1 MTTPTTTQD
10 TNIAVHTVSS
20 PGSDPPVSP
29 EQLEVE
35 EPGVSEEN
43 IIYPSGPKLWLTMA
57 SLCLSIFLNGLDL
70 TIVAVA
76 VPSLTDKFKTIA
88 DIGWYSAA
96 YGLVASAFVFF
107 FGKVYTLFPMKSVFM
122 LGVAVFEVGSLL
134 CTFATNSKMFIVGRA
149 VAGLGVSAVGGGFL
163 KLLKHLFP
171 LHKQALMGSIVG
183 GCQSVG
189 LVSAPIIGGALID
202 SFTWRACFGINI
214 PLGVICIALI
224 AYGFEDPLPNPNA
237 QMPFREKLKQMDL
250 FGTLI
255 AVPAITF
262 LLLALQW
269 GGTTYGW
276 KNPIIIVFF
285 VLAGCL
291 VLAFG
296 YVQYRQG
303 DTATLP
309 PRIAKQRSMIAGVW
323 YTACCNGVLAVT
335 EYYISIY
342 FQGVRGYTATK
353 SGLLGLPMII
363 GFSVALLAAG
373 MGVTWLGYYFPFPA
387 FMLATSILAPVASGL
402 LTTIDLQGSIVKAAA
417 LLGFV
422 GVAIGL
428 GIQGPQLAVQT
439 VLDAKDVS
447 MGSAMIVFGA
457 GMGSALWVCTS
468 ATLFHQRLIAE
479 INQSSPTTNATALSH
494 LGLSDIRS
502 HIGSERLNAVLN
514 WYNRAVVQTLY
525 LPLAL
530 SILTIVG
537 SSAMERR
544 SIKKKQG

>member
-1 MTTPTTTQD
+1 MD
-10 TNIAVHTVSS
+10 
-20 PGSDPPVSP
+20 
-29 EQLEVE
+29 
-35 EPGVSEEN
+35 
-43 IIYPSGPKLWLTMA
+43 
-57 SLCLSIFLNGLDL
+57 
-70 TIVAVA
+70 
-76 VPSLTDKFKTIA
+76 
-88 DIGWYSAA
+88 
-96 YGLVASAFVFF
+96 
-107 FGKVYTLFPMKSVFM
+107 
-122 LGVAVFEVGSLL
+122 
-134 CTFATNSKMFIVGRA
+134 
-149 VAGLGVSAVGGGFL
+149 
-163 KLLKHLFP
+163 
-171 LHKQALMGSIVG
+171 SIVG

-255 AVPAITF
+255 AVPAITL

-353 SGLLGLPMII
+353 SGLLGLPIII

-373 MGVTWLGYYFPFPA
+373 MGVTWLGYYIR
-387 FMLATSILAPVASGL
+387 MLFHPSPYILLQRLVLTCQLSCWPPVSWHPWHSNHHRPSGQHRQSSG
-402 LTTIDLQGSIVKAAA
+402 I
-417 LLGFV
+417 
-422 GVAIGL
+422 IGL
-428 GIQGPQLAVQT
+428 CWRCHRPWYPRTTARRPNGP
-439 VLDAKDVS
+439 
-447 MGSAMIVFGA
+447 G
-457 GMGSALWVCTS
+457 C
-468 ATLFHQRLIAE
+468 
-479 INQSSPTTNATALSH
+479 
-494 LGLSDIRS
+494 
-502 HIGSERLNAVLN
+502 
-514 WYNRAVVQTLY
+514 
-525 LPLAL
+525 
-530 SILTIVG
+530 
-537 SSAMERR
+537 
-544 SIKKKQG
+544 

>member
-1 MTTPTTTQD
+1 MCSLL
-10 TNIAVHTVSS
+10 TVVTS
-20 PGSDPPVSP
+20 
-29 EQLEVE
+29 
-35 EPGVSEEN
+35 
-43 IIYPSGPKLWLTMA
+43 
-57 SLCLSIFLNGLDL
+57 
-70 TIVAVA
+70 
-76 VPSLTDKFKTIA
+76 
-88 DIGWYSAA
+88 
-96 YGLVASAFVFF
+96 

-202 SFTWRACFGINI
+202 SFTWRACFCINI
-214 PLGVICIALI
+214 PLGVICIALV
-224 AYGFEDPLPNPNA
+224 AYGFEDPLPNPNV

-276 KNPIIIVFF
+276 KNPIIIVLF

-303 DTATLP
+303 ETATLP
-309 PRIAKQRSMIAGVW
+309 LRIAKHRSMIAGVW

-353 SGLLGLPMII
+353 SGLLGLPMIV
-363 GFSVALLAAG
+363 GFSVPSCRHGRHLARLLLSYAF
-373 MGVTWLGYYFPFPA
+373 LPFPYIVA
-387 FMLATSILAPVASGL
+387 AT
-402 LTTIDLQGSIVKAAA
+402 
-417 LLGFV
+417 
-422 GVAIGL
+422 
-428 GIQGPQLAVQT
+428 
-439 VLDAKDVS
+439 
-447 MGSAMIVFGA
+447 
-457 GMGSALWVCTS
+457 
-468 ATLFHQRLIAE
+468 
-479 INQSSPTTNATALSH
+479 N
-494 LGLSDIRS
+494 
-502 HIGSERLNAVLN
+502 
-514 WYNRAVVQTLY
+514 
-525 LPLAL
+525 
-530 SILTIVG
+530 
-537 SSAMERR
+537 
-544 SIKKKQG
+544 

>member
-1 MTTPTTTQD
+1 MPTSTTTQD
-10 TNIAVHTVSS
+10 TSIAVHTISS

-35 EPGVSEEN
+35 EPGVSEESM
-43 IIYPSGPKLWLTMA
+43 IYPSGPKLWLTMA

-88 DIGWYSAA
+88 DIADWLPVLSF
-96 YGLVASAFVFF
+96 SFVTC
-107 FGKVYTLFPMKSVFM
+107 FGKVYTLFPMRSVFM

-163 KLLKHLFP
+163 KLLNHLFP
-171 LHKQALMGSIVG
+171 LHKQALMGSFVG

-276 KNPIIIVFF
+276 KSPIIIVFF
-285 VLAGCL
+285 ELAGCL
-291 VLAFG
+291 VLSFG

-323 YTACCNGVLAVT
+323 YTACYNGVLAVT

-373 MGVTWLGYYFPFPA
+373 MGVTWLGYYFPF
-387 FMLATSILAPVASGL
+387 MLATSILAPVASGL

-422 GVAIGL
+422 GVANGL

-514 WYNRAVVQTLY
+514 GYNQAVVQTLY

>member
-1 MTTPTTTQD
+1 
-10 TNIAVHTVSS
+10 
-20 PGSDPPVSP
+20 
-29 EQLEVE
+29 
-35 EPGVSEEN
+35 
-43 IIYPSGPKLWLTMA
+43 
-57 SLCLSIFLNGLDL
+57 
-70 TIVAVA
+70 
-76 VPSLTDKFKTIA
+76 
-88 DIGWYSAA
+88 
-96 YGLVASAFVFF
+96 
-107 FGKVYTLFPMKSVFM
+107 
-122 LGVAVFEVGSLL
+122 
-134 CTFATNSKMFIVGRA
+134 MFIVGRA

-163 KLLKHLFP
+163 KLLNHLFP
-171 LHKQALMGSIVG
+171 LHKQALMGSFVG

-276 KNPIIIVFF
+276 KSPIIIVFF
-285 VLAGCL
+285 ELAGCL
-291 VLAFG
+291 VLSFG

-323 YTACCNGVLAVT
+323 YTACYNGVLAVT

-373 MGVTWLGYYFPFPA
+373 MGVTWLGYYFPF
-387 FMLATSILAPVASGL
+387 MLATSILAPVASGL

-422 GVAIGL
+422 GVANGL

-514 WYNRAVVQTLY
+514 GYNQAVVQTLY

>member
-1 MTTPTTTQD
+1 
-10 TNIAVHTVSS
+10 
-20 PGSDPPVSP
+20 
-29 EQLEVE
+29 
-35 EPGVSEEN
+35 
-43 IIYPSGPKLWLTMA
+43 
-57 SLCLSIFLNGLDL
+57 
-70 TIVAVA
+70 
-76 VPSLTDKFKTIA
+76 
-88 DIGWYSAA
+88 
-96 YGLVASAFVFF
+96 
-107 FGKVYTLFPMKSVFM
+107 
-122 LGVAVFEVGSLL
+122 
-134 CTFATNSKMFIVGRA
+134 MFIVGRA

-163 KLLKHLFP
+163 KLLNHLFP
-171 LHKQALMGSIVG
+171 LHKQALMGSFVG

-276 KNPIIIVFF
+276 KSPIIIVFF
-285 VLAGCL
+285 ELAGCL
-291 VLAFG
+291 VLSFG

-323 YTACCNGVLAVT
+323 YTACYNGVLAVT

-373 MGVTWLGYYFPFPA
+373 MGVTWLGYYFPF
-387 FMLATSILAPVASGL
+387 MLATSILAPVASGL
-402 LTTIDLQGSIVKAAA
+402 LTTIDLQG
-417 LLGFV
+417 
-422 GVAIGL
+422 
-428 GIQGPQLAVQT
+428 
-439 VLDAKDVS
+439 
-447 MGSAMIVFGA
+447 
-457 GMGSALWVCTS
+457 
-468 ATLFHQRLIAE
+468 
-479 INQSSPTTNATALSH
+479 
-494 LGLSDIRS
+494 
-502 HIGSERLNAVLN
+502 
-514 WYNRAVVQTLY
+514 
-525 LPLAL
+525 
-530 SILTIVG
+530 
-537 SSAMERR
+537 
-544 SIKKKQG
+544 

>member
-1 MTTPTTTQD
+1 MPTSTTTQD
-10 TNIAVHTVSS
+10 TSIAVHTISS

-35 EPGVSEEN
+35 EPGVSEESM
-43 IIYPSGPKLWLTMA
+43 IYPSGPKLWLTMA

-88 DIGWYSAA
+88 DIADWLPVLSF
-96 YGLVASAFVFF
+96 SFVTC
-107 FGKVYTLFPMKSVFM
+107 FGKVYTLFPMRSVFM

-163 KLLKHLFP
+163 KLLNHLFP
-171 LHKQALMGSIVG
+171 LHKQALMGSFVG

-276 KNPIIIVFF
+276 KSPIIIVFF
-285 VLAGCL
+285 ELAGCL
-291 VLAFG
+291 VLSFG

-323 YTACCNGVLAVT
+323 YTACYNGVLAVT

-373 MGVTWLGYYFPFPA
+373 MGVTWLGYYFPF
-387 FMLATSILAPVASGL
+387 MLATSILAPVASGL

-422 GVAIGL
+422 GVANGL
-428 GIQGPQLAVQT
+428 GIQGPQLAVQP

-514 WYNRAVVQTLY
+514 GYNQAVVQTLY